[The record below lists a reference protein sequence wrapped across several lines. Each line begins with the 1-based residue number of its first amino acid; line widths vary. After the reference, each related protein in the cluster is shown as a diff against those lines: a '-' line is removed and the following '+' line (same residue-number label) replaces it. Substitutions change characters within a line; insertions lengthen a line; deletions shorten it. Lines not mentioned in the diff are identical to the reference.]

1 MFLLWQHLV
10 VVERTTLRAYSTPN
24 YTADFLKL
32 NVGRKNKGVCNGMK
46 QTEID
51 LLLWQ
56 VDFACQASSAACE
69 VIVLRLDILK
79 I

>member
-1 MFLLWQHLV
+1 
-10 VVERTTLRAYSTPN
+10 
-24 YTADFLKL
+24 
-32 NVGRKNKGVCNGMK
+32 MK

-56 VDFACQASSAACE
+56 VAFACQASSAGCE
-69 VIVLRLDILK
+69 VIVLRLNILK

>member
-1 MFLLWQHLV
+1 M
-10 VVERTTLRAYSTPN
+10 T
-24 YTADFLKL
+24 
-32 NVGRKNKGVCNGMK
+32 

-56 VDFACQASSAACE
+56 VAFACQASSAGCE
-69 VIVLRLDILK
+69 VIVLRLNILK